1 MSTTSLELALTD
13 FPAEQ
18 TVRVWGA
25 LSREGIKLFTAT
37 LTTEELID
45 LIAEIEGFLGIKSL
59 GGVIVGEMISR
70 DGGIYPDLRERLSR
84 DRI

>member
-45 LIAEIEGFLGIKSL
+45 LIAEIEGFL
-59 GGVIVGEMISR
+59 
-70 DGGIYPDLRERLSR
+70 
-84 DRI
+84 